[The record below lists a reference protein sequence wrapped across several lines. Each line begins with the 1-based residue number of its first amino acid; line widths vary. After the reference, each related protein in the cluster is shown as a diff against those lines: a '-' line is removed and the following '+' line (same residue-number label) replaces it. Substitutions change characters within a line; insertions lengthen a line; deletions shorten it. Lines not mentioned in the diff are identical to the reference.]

1 MIIEAWRIKIF
12 IEMELDEPAE
22 GDYTHKYQNF

>member
-22 GDYTHKYQNF
+22 GDYTHKHQ